1 MLKGILILLHM
12 RAALCDIDVL
22 LRIQNM
28 NCTYCLLTGEA
39 TRLMAW
45 LVKNSRSGEVM
56 RNLIQADGIPH
67 LVTMA
72 TSEHVVMQNESLMAI
87 TLMASAVLGRKHL
100 TKVLI
105 GTSVTIEWKIWGL
118 FVLLF
123 FQHF

>member
-100 TKVLI
+100 TK
-105 GTSVTIEWKIWGL
+105 GL
-118 FVLLF
+118 FVVLF
-123 FQHF
+123 FQHS